1 MRQIAVLGL
10 GRFGSTIARTLSDKG
25 VEVIAIDLDKE
36 KVEDIK
42 DYVSVAV
49 SADSTDERALKSLG
63 IDNVDAAIVCIG
75 DNVEA
80 NLLTISV
87 LKKLGVGNILARAMD
102 DLQAQILRYMEVN
115 RIINLEEEMGVMVAN
130 SMVSSHIEKH
140 VPLASGHSLAE
151 VKVPEKFVGRT
162 IKELQLRNKFHINII
177 AIKKHIPEIT
187 ESGERAYKEVINDM
201 PKADD
206 ILEEGD
212 ILIVVGADESIRNF
226 SKIS

>member
-1 MRQIAVLGL
+1 MRQIAVIGL

-36 KVEDIK
+36 KVEEIK

-49 SADSTDERALKSLG
+49 AVDSTDEKALKSLG
-63 IDNVDAAIVCIG
+63 VDNVDSAIVCIG

-80 NLLTISV
+80 NLLTTSV
-87 LKKLGVGNILARAMD
+87 LKRLGIRNILARAMD
-102 DLQAQILRYMEVN
+102 DLQAQILKYMEVD

-140 VPLASGHSLAE
+140 IPLASGHSLAE
-151 VKVPEKFVGRT
+151 IKVPEKFVGKT
-162 IKELQLRNKFHINII
+162 IKELQLRNKYHVNII
-177 AIKKHIPEIT
+177 AIKKRIPEIT
-187 ESGERAYKEVINDM
+187 ESGERTYKEVINDM

-206 ILEEGD
+206 VLEEGD
-212 ILIVVGADESIRNF
+212 VLIVVGTDDSIRNL
-226 SKIS
+226 SQ